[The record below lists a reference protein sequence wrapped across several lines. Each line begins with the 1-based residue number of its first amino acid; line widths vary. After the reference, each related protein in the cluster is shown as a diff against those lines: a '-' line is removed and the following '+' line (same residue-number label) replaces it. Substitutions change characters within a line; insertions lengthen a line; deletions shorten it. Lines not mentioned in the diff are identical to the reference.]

1 MNRNIFVTITL
12 LFLIVLS
19 IIQLDKAMDNIR
31 ERKKLEGQLEMYK
44 EQMLKGYCIDGI
56 EYLYSEKYSKGIEVI
71 KFVKCEDL

>member
-19 IIQLDKAMDNIR
+19 IIQIDKAMDNIR
-31 ERKKLEGQLEMYK
+31 ERKRLEGQLEMYK
-44 EQMLKGYCIDGI
+44 EQMLKGYCIDGT